1 MTDDVR
7 PNPLPLDPTFPPS
20 SFSGALRAHDL
31 VPTWEIPPGDM
42 TALRPAHGTT
52 ILALQYSDG
61 VVMIGDRQATEGH
74 TVAHRRMQKVF
85 AADNYSAVAISGT
98 AGVAVEMI
106 RLFQT
111 ELEHYE
117 KLEGA
122 RLSLEGKANYLAT
135 MVRNHLPLAFQ
146 GLVVIPL
153 FCGFDEEAGVGRL
166 YSFDVVGGR
175 YEETEYAT
183 SGSGGREAKAYL
195 RGNFRPG
202 LDEEEALTVG
212 LTALVVAA
220 EEDTATAGPDVRRG
234 IYPTVVTVTRAGYA
248 EVDGDRVA
256 TLSTGAM
263 EAGV

>member
-20 SFSGALRAHDL
+20 SFSGTLRAHDL
-31 VPTWEIPPGDM
+31 VPSWEIPSGELA
-42 TALRPAHGTT
+42 ALQPAHGTT
-52 ILALQYSDG
+52 ILALQYRDG

-117 KLEGA
+117 KLEGS

-153 FCGFDEEAGVGRL
+153 FCGYDEGAGSGRL
-166 YSFDVVGGR
+166 YSYDVVGGR
-175 YEETEYAT
+175 YEETEYAA
-183 SGSGGREAKAYL
+183 SGSGGREAKAFL
-195 RGNFRPG
+195 RGNYQPG
-202 LDEEEALTVG
+202 LDETEALTLG

-234 IYPTVVTVTRAGYA
+234 IYPTVVTVTLGGYT
-248 EVDGDRVA
+248 EVGDERVA
-256 TLSTGAM
+256 DLSASAM